1 MSALY
6 RTEEL
11 RRIEQEHARVLA
23 PGTLMSRAGHG
34 AAHWLDR
41 HAPVRPAAFVVLCGP
56 GKNGGDGSACPG
68 GQSTADPPKGGP
80 FALTVAAIFEL
91 GLGRPPS
98 APYPEESGWANEC
111 GAPV

>member
-23 PGTLMSRAGHG
+23 PGTLMSRAGHA

-41 HAPVRPAAFVVLCGP
+41 HAPVRPASFVVLCGP
-56 GKNGGDGSACPG
+56 GNNGGDGYACARVLGGLGPACLCWGPAAPAPG
-68 GQSTADPPKGGP
+68 GPHGP
-80 FALTVAAIFEL
+80 RATLA
-91 GLGRPPS
+91 R
-98 APYPEESGWANEC
+98 
-111 GAPV
+111 